1 MWWYTGVY
9 VRSDTYPDLVSAR
22 PITFPP
28 HLGIMIT
35 YSEGDVDLAIQSLLV
50 QFYPILLSTLLS
62 IKRQQLSIFDVDF
75 ALLLSSSPLA
85 IYLSF
90 ASFCD
95 LCRTRTRLFKRIKSH
110 RNVVC
115 ILGALVPIFWT
126 ALSMVENFS
135 DNAFLDSLCNP
146 TSSFQGWL
154 GDILFSLT
162 LYLSSPGGRL
172 SPGIGLVSLFPF
184 LVLLFRRRSQVWAD
198 VKLSLDGASRLRVPF
213 TWVKCAW
220 YVPIPTGPRSAK
232 PNARKVHY

>member
-1 MWWYTGVY
+1 MSWYTGVY
-9 VRSDTYPDLVSAR
+9 VRSDTYPDLVLAG

-35 YSEGDVDLAIQSLLV
+35 YSEGDIDLAIQSLLV

-75 ALLLSSSPLA
+75 ALILSSSPLA

-90 ASFCD
+90 ASVCD
-95 LCRTRTRLFKRIKSH
+95 LCRIRTSLFKRVKSH
-110 RNVVC
+110 RNVVR

-126 ALSMVENFS
+126 ALSMVESFS
-135 DNAFLDSLCNP
+135 DKAFLDSSCNP

-154 GDILFSLT
+154 GDTLLSLA
-162 LYLSSPGGRL
+162 LNLSSPGGRL
-172 SPGIGLVSLFPF
+172 FSGVGLVFLFPF

-198 VKLSLDGASRLRVPF
+198 VQHSLGGASRLRVPF
-213 TWVKCAW
+213 TWVKCA
-220 YVPIPTGPRSAK
+220 
-232 PNARKVHY
+232 